1 MRTNFL
7 PQLQYDLTG
16 VGSAIQGI
24 AGLAQ
29 SIGGW
34 IQQRK
39 ATKELEKNPYVQNKG
54 ILDLYNEALSR
65 YKVSPTDSAMY
76 KRNMQ
81 GIDRGVATG
90 INALNDRRS
99 GIAGASSILR
109 SANDAR
115 LNANVAAEQQQ
126 NQRFGVLGQAT
137 DAKAREDRY
146 KFDTEYNR
154 LAAKASGGAQIFNAG
169 LSNIFGAGQSM
180 AQMGML
186 NKEYGNSSKNDK
198 TTKYGTG
205 AQPFSIRGLGF
216 NPSGYKTG
224 SNASSGMSTDW
235 LMKKKFGK

>member
-39 ATKELEKNPYVQNKG
+39 ATKALEKNPYVQNQG
-54 ILDLYNEALSR
+54 ILDYYNKALQR
-65 YKVSPTDSAMY
+65 YNVSPTDSAMY

-115 LNANVAAEQQQ
+115 LNADVAAEQQQ

-137 DAKAREDRY
+137 NMKLGEDRY
-146 KFDTEYNR
+146 AFDTKYN
-154 LAAKASGGAQIFNAG
+154 LQAAKAAGGNQIFNAG
-169 LSNIFGAGQSM
+169 LSNIFGAGQSL
-180 AQMGML
+180 AQTGML
-186 NKEYGNSSKNDK
+186 NKEYGVTK
-198 TTKYGTG
+198 TPKVKT
-205 AQPFSIRGLGF
+205 GLGA
-216 NPSGYKTG
+216 G
-224 SNASSGMSTDW
+224 SLGGVSTDW